1 MSQIAPM
8 VFELAGLT
16 FIVDIDLKVIKV
28 YKVLAEPKGYH
39 YSKYVPYHPSGC
51 WDSQFDLHCGL
62 DFDLKVTKIYSSTP
76 NMS

>member
-39 YSKYVPYHPSGC
+39 YSKYVPNHPSGC
-51 WDSQFDLHCGL
+51 WDSQFDL